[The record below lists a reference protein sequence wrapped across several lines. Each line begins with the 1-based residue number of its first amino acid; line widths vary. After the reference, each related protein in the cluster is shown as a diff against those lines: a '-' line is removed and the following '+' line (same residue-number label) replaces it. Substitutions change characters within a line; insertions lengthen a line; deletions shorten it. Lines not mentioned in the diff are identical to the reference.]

1 MFYKKL
7 ESNKQNIKF
16 QTSYFS
22 PFTKTLKEI
31 LALSSS
37 ILETEQSFV
46 NDNSHAL
53 NAFFG
58 STSPKN
64 LISAWIFLNKFAKS
78 TCSL

>member
-7 ESNKQNIKF
+7 ENNKHNIKF

-37 ILETEQSFV
+37 ILETEQYFV

-58 STSPKN
+58 STLPE
-64 LISAWIFLNKFAKS
+64 I
-78 TCSL
+78 